1 MKIQNGKQPIFS
13 IFFAI
18 GGIACLLL
26 LCMRCTPM
34 SFLRNFETNLICECQ
49 LRTEQTWQKF
59 YKLREEFKITRLIN
73 FGVCGLILC
82 FPKRLGNG
90 RGKEGIVAV
99 PSTLFTNRVIT
110 SDNSSVNEKAHGAR
124 KSEVVSWKSDPEQ
137 VMKFWNSWNFLGCTV
152 MDKRQST
159 DRHCYPD
166 FTRIILSNIS
176 SRSNV
181 PWKGPAIL

>member
-1 MKIQNGKQPIFS
+1 MANNPYS
-13 IFFAI
+13 LSFFAI

-26 LCMRCTPM
+26 LCMRCTPT

-49 LRTEQTWQKF
+49 LRTEQTWPKF

-110 SDNSSVNEKAHGAR
+110 SDNSSVNKKSAWSSKVRSSVMEIRPRASYKILEFLKFSRLHCHG
-124 KSEVVSWKSDPEQ
+124 
-137 VMKFWNSWNFLGCTV
+137 
-152 MDKRQST
+152 
-159 DRHCYPD
+159 
-166 FTRIILSNIS
+166 
-176 SRSNV
+176 
-181 PWKGPAIL
+181 